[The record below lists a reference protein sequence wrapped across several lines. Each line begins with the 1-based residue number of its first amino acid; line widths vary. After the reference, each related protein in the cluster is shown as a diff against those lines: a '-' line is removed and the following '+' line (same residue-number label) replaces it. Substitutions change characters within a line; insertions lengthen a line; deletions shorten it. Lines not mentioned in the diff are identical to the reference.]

1 MQGGTKLDRGLVAIF
16 PVYGRQDMTVKDVVN
31 TPTQE
36 EPHENTGRTTRAMAR
51 RAGGL

>member
-1 MQGGTKLDRGLVAIF
+1 MQGGTKLDRGLVARF
-16 PVYGRQDMTVKDVVN
+16 PVDGRQDVTVQVVVN

-36 EPHENTGRTTRAMAR
+36 EHHETTGRTTRVMTR